1 MENQYCKLSWPRSDI
16 ALITLNRPEKLNAI
30 NVEMLQQWRHALE
43 SLLGHQ
49 TLRCVLITGEGRA
62 FSSGADI
69 KSTIDVARTHN
80 GDLGSILSAYYNPVI
95 SMLRDLPCPVIS
107 VVNGLAVGVG
117 FSFALHGDIIIASD
131 NAYFWANFSKIG
143 LAADGGISYLLP
155 RSIGYHRAI
164 TYTLLNEKIS
174 ALDAKAIGIVHKV
187 VSQEALMST
196 AILIAEQITQRSKIA
211 NHEIKKLYSQSLE
224 SAFEEQLQAESAS
237 QAKAGFSKE
246 AREAIQAFLKK

>member
-1 MENQYCKLSWPRSDI
+1 MSFFKI
-16 ALITLNRPEKLNAI
+16 ALLTL
-30 NVEMLQQWRHALE
+30 
-43 SLLGHQ
+43 LLM
-49 TLRCVLITGEGRA
+49 
-62 FSSGADI
+62 S
-69 KSTIDVARTHN
+69 
-80 GDLGSILSAYYNPVI
+80 
-95 SMLRDLPCPVIS
+95 
-107 VVNGLAVGVG
+107 
-117 FSFALHGDIIIASD
+117 
-131 NAYFWANFSKIG
+131 FSKIG